1 MEETAMSEE
10 ELVLQRGQTDLKE
23 TTYENVFRRG
33 IVESPKEKLLAKHRL
48 WLASI
53 QHEYPMPYIPY
64 KIGVYIRFYNQTQ
77 YSDEVYLE
85 KHKQWFLDDI
95 SLCPRWSLVDFYID
109 YGSSAPHMESSK
121 EWCRLLTDCFSGRVD
136 LIVTQKAGNVSEDPQ
151 ELALISRLLAAQKPP
166 VGIYFISEDIFT
178 MASYYRESLTDRAM
192 LTEDWKVL
200 PKDELDLPMI
210 GGTEVLPL
218 SIEGTNAT
226 REEKSEDLQAYLS
239 EEGGTHA

>member
-1 MEETAMSEE
+1 MTEK
-10 ELVLQRGQTDLKE
+10 ELVLQPGQTDLKE

-53 QHEYPMPYIPY
+53 QHEYPMPNIPY

-95 SLCPRWSLVDFYID
+95 SLCLRWSLVDFYID

-121 EWCRLLTDCFSGRVD
+121 EWCRLLADCFSGRVD

-192 LTEDWKVL
+192 LPEDWEVL
-200 PKDELDLPMI
+200 PEDELDLPMI
-210 GGTEVLPL
+210 GGTEMLLL
-218 SIEGTNAT
+218 SS
-226 REEKSEDLQAYLS
+226 EEHIKMRKENSEDLQAHES

>member
-1 MEETAMSEE
+1 MEETAVSEK
-10 ELVLQRGQTDLKE
+10 ELALQPGQTDLKE
-23 TTYENVFRRG
+23 PTYENVFRRG

-121 EWCRLLTDCFSGRVD
+121 EWCRLLADCFSGRVD

-192 LTEDWKVL
+192 LPEDWEVL
-200 PKDELDLPMI
+200 PEDELDLPMI
-210 GGTEVLPL
+210 GGTEMLLL
-218 SIEGTNAT
+218 SS
-226 REEKSEDLQAYLS
+226 EEHIKMRKENSEDLQAHES
-239 EEGGTHA
+239 EEGGIHA

>member
-1 MEETAMSEE
+1 MTEK
-10 ELVLQRGQTDLKE
+10 ELVLQPGQTDLKE

-33 IVESPKEKLLAKHRL
+33 IVESPKEKLMAKHRL

-53 QHEYPMPYIPY
+53 LHEYPMPYIPY

-109 YGSSAPHMESSK
+109 YGSKAPHMESSN
-121 EWCRLLTDCFSGRVD
+121 EWCRLLADCLSGRVD

-178 MASYYRESLTDRAM
+178 LASYYRESLTDRAM
-192 LTEDWKVL
+192 LPEDWEVL
-200 PKDELDLPMI
+200 PADELDLPMI
-210 GGTEVLPL
+210 GGTEMLLL
-218 SIEGTNAT
+218 STEEHIEKRKEN
-226 REEKSEDLQAYLS
+226 SDDLQAHES